1 MSLDPKKKPS
11 RSRSSQDVWPKWMW
25 VAAPVLIVFIVAGLW
40 WAVFSPMEPG
50 GRTATPTPTSRLVT
64 DPITKTPTEA
74 SPPGVLPPTPTLAL
88 LPTLPL
94 PTPTTAAPAAPTV
107 APTTAAPTFSIGA
120 KAVVQG
126 TGASGLNVR
135 AGAGTG
141 HARVK
146 TLPDGAVLEIIGG
159 PKEADGYTWYQ
170 VRDEVGATGWAVV
183 SYMRA
188 Q

>member
-1 MSLDPKKKPS
+1 MALDPNKKPS

-40 WAVFSPMEPG
+40 WAVFSPLESG
-50 GRTATPTPTSRLVT
+50 ERTPTPTPTSRLAEPAV
-64 DPITKTPTEA
+64 TPTEA
-74 SPPGVLPPTPTLAL
+74 SLPELLPPTPTLAL

-94 PTPTTAAPAAPTV
+94 PTPTEAAPVAPTV
-107 APTTAAPTFSIGA
+107 APTTAAPTLAIGA
-120 KAVVQG
+120 KVVVQG

-135 AGAGTG
+135 TGAGTG

-170 VRDEVGATGWAVV
+170 VRDEAGSTGWAVV
-183 SYMRA
+183 DYMKA

>member
-1 MSLDPKKKPS
+1 MALDPNKKPS

-40 WAVFSPMEPG
+40 WAVLSPLEPG
-50 GRTATPTPTSRLVT
+50 RPTPTPTSRLAE
-64 DPITKTPTEA
+64 PAATPTEA
-74 SPPGVLPPTPTLAL
+74 SLPEVPPPPPTVAF

-94 PTPTTAAPAAPTV
+94 PTPTEAAIAAPTE
-107 APTTAAPTFSIGA
+107 APTAAIPTLAIGA
-120 KAVVQG
+120 KVVVQG

-135 AGAGTG
+135 TGAGTS

-170 VRDEVGATGWAVV
+170 VRDEAGSTGWAVV
-183 SYMRA
+183 NYMKA